1 MKIAYISAFY
11 PFRGGIAQFNA
22 GLFRA
27 LEKRHEVQAYT
38 FSRQYPDFLFPG
50 KTQFVNPDDK
60 ADKIPAKRVL
70 DSINPISYIQTAN
83 EIKKFNPDLVM
94 SKYWMPFVAPS
105 MGWVMKSLKKNAK
118 IISVLGNVNPHE
130 KLPGAVAL
138 TKFFLN
144 QNDGFIALCEA
155 VKNELLEFVP
165 NAKYKS
171 HFHPAYIHF
180 GNKIDKNEAR
190 KTLNIPHNKK
200 VMLYFGFIRKYKGF
214 DLLLE
219 AMANLEDE
227 YHLLVAGESYEEWKF
242 YQDII
247 DKHNL
252 SSKLSLFTRYVS
264 DDEVATFFSASDVCL
279 LPYRTATQSGIAATA
294 FNFEVPLIATEVGG
308 LAEIIEPY
316 NTGIVINE
324 PEPQKIHDAIIQFF
338 SNPKEDYYR
347 KNIIAFNK
355 QFSWDTLASLVEDFY
370 LEMKSR

>member
-11 PFRGGIAQFNA
+11 PYRGGIAQFNA

-27 LEKRHEVQAYT
+27 LEKEHTVRAYT
-38 FSRQYPDFLFPG
+38 FSRQYPNFLFPG
-50 KTQFVNPDDK
+50 KTQFVSPDDH
-60 ADKIPAKRVL
+60 ADKIPAKRML

-83 EIKKFNPDLVM
+83 DIKKFEPDLVI

-105 MGWVMKSLKKNAK
+105 LGFVMKSLKKKAK

-130 KLPGAVAL
+130 KLPGAMAL
-138 TKFFLN
+138 TKFFLR
-144 QNDGFIALCEA
+144 QNDGFIALCNA
-155 VKNELLEFVP
+155 VKNELLELKP
-165 NAKYKS
+165 DARYKS
-171 HFHPAYIHF
+171 HFHPAYTHF
-180 GNKIDKNEAR
+180 GNKIDKTEAR
-190 KTLNIPHNKK
+190 QKLNIPLNKK

-219 AMANLEDE
+219 AMGNLPDD
-227 YHLLVAGESYEEWKF
+227 YHLVVAGEAYDDWKV

-264 DDEVATFFSASDVCL
+264 DDEVATFFSASDVCV
-279 LPYRTATQSGIAATA
+279 LPYRTATQSGIAATS

-316 NTGIVINE
+316 NTGIVIDE
-324 PEPQKIHDAIIQFF
+324 AIPYKIHDAILRFF
-338 SNPKEDYYR
+338 NNPKEDYYR
-347 KNIIAFNK
+347 KNIIDFNN
-355 QFSWDTLASLVEDFY
+355 QFSWDTLAKVVEEFY
-370 LEMKSR
+370 NELK